1 MKFLFILQNLA
12 QLPPLLWRLPWIPQQ
27 RHCSAGWVLLVAM
40 SFSIRALVALNCNYT
55 SICPQPPTDGELL
68 EGQDSL
74 QLLSFCWEARVC
86 GTPKSRDLG
95 GSGVPALVGLG
106 VTTYSQFILLDV
118 IIQVCKHGSESF
130 SGLAN
135 CPARQGNGELDRDE
149 KRGQGLGNQSA

>member
-1 MKFLFILQNLA
+1 MAGFIAASKLTLRSKG
-12 QLPPLLWRLPWIPQQ
+12 LWNSKVQGFR
-27 RHCSAGWVLLVAM
+27 
-40 SFSIRALVALNCNYT
+40 
-55 SICPQPPTDGELL
+55 
-68 EGQDSL
+68 
-74 QLLSFCWEARVC
+74 
-86 GTPKSRDLG
+86 

-135 CPARQGNGELDRDE
+135 CPARQGNGELDPDE